1 MPRPTSDVHAF
12 EAHATDADL
21 DDLRARLAAAR
32 LPEAE
37 TVYRAA
43 PDPRRWEQGVPLAD
57 LVDVVNYWRTGYDW
71 RSFEAR
77 LDRIGQFRTTIDDL
91 GIHFLH
97 RRSARADATPLILT
111 HGWPGSV
118 AEFVDVV
125 DELAD
130 PEDADAP
137 AFHVVV
143 PSLPGFGYSDKPATT
158 GWGTEK
164 IAAAWV
170 ELMGRLGYSKFAA
183 HGGDWGG
190 VITTVL
196 GGRFPAHVLGIHT
209 TFAEAPPGLTTDG
222 LTAAE
227 REWTEETRD
236 FWRHRAAYA
245 KQQATRPQT
254 IGYSLVDSPVG
265 LLAWILDKFA
275 EWSDTEDSP
284 FETISRDSILDDVT
298 LYWLTRTGAS
308 SARIYYE
315 SHNSLDPEL
324 RVDVPS
330 AITMYPRDIEKYPRA
345 VGAGAVPADRPMEG
359 TRKRGTFP
367 VAGGSRVFRRRSAG
381 GPRGRAGRSSV
392 NAAGAAPEPCTP
404 PPRTA
409 RRPPSSPPGRA
420 AHRAA
425 ARPAAPPVSGSSIAR
440 TAPMPAG
447 CAAQPGEEGRV
458 GHRGRHDDE
467 RAASSTA
474 VPVRSPSCP
483 PGR

>member
-1 MPRPTSDVHAF
+1 MPRPTSDVQAF

-21 DDLRARLAAAR
+21 DDLRVRLAAAR
-32 LPEAE
+32 LPEVE
-37 TVYRAA
+37 TVHGAA
-43 PDPRRWEQGVPLAD
+43 PGSRRWEQGVPLAD

-71 RSFEAR
+71 RSFEER
-77 LDRIGQFRTTIDDL
+77 LDRIGQFRTTIDGL

-111 HGWPGSV
+111 HGWPGSI
-118 AEFVDVV
+118 AEFTDVV
-125 DELAD
+125 EELAD
-130 PEDADAP
+130 PKDGDAP
-137 AFHVVV
+137 AFNVVV

-170 ELMGRLGYSKFAA
+170 ELMGRLGYSKFVA

-190 VITTVL
+190 NITTVL

-209 TFAEAPPGLTTDG
+209 TFAEAPPGVTTDG
-222 LTAAE
+222 LTAVE
-227 REWTEETRD
+227 RQWTEETSD
-236 FWRHRAAYA
+236 FWHHRAAYA

-284 FETISRDSILDDVT
+284 FETISRDRILDDVT

-308 SARIYYE
+308 SARLYYE

-330 AITMYPRDIEKYPRA
+330 AITMYPRDFEK
-345 VGAGAVPADRPMEG
+345 
-359 TRKRGTFP
+359 
-367 VAGGSRVFRRRSAG
+367 S
-381 GPRGRAGRSSV
+381 
-392 NAAGAAPEPCTP
+392 
-404 PPRTA
+404 PRTW
-409 RRPPSSPPGRA
+409 
-420 AHRAA
+420 
-425 ARPAAPPVSGSSIAR
+425 
-440 TAPMPAG
+440 
-447 CAAQPGEEGRV
+447 AQ
-458 GHRGRHDDE
+458 E
-467 RAASSTA
+467 RYRQI
-474 VPVRSPSCP
+474 VRWRSPETGGHFPSLEVP
-483 PGR
+483 EYFVKDLQEGLAAVLAANR

>member
-1 MPRPTSDVHAF
+1 MNRLTSDVQAF

-57 LVDVVNYWRTGYDW
+57 LVDVVTYWRTGYNW
-71 RSFEAR
+71 RSFEER
-77 LDRIGQFRTTIDDL
+77 LNRIGQFRTTIDDL

-97 RRSARADATPLILT
+97 RRSARADATPLIMT
-111 HGWPGSV
+111 HGWPGSI
-118 AEFVDVV
+118 AEFIDVI

-130 PEDADAP
+130 PKDADAP
-137 AFHVVV
+137 AFHVVA
-143 PSLPGFGYSDKPATT
+143 PSLPGFGYSDKPAAT
-158 GWGTEK
+158 GWGIGK

-190 VITTVL
+190 VITTIL

-209 TFAEAPPGLTTDG
+209 LTPQAPPGLTTDE
-222 LTAAE
+222 LTASE
-227 REWTEETRD
+227 RTWTEETRD
-236 FWRHRAAYA
+236 FWGGPRAAFA

-254 IGYSLVDSPVG
+254 TGYSLVDSPVG

-275 EWSDTEDSP
+275 EWTDTEDSP
-284 FETISRDSILDDVT
+284 FETISRDSILDNVT

-315 SHNSLDPEL
+315 SHGGVNSFDPEL

-330 AITMYPRDIEKYPRA
+330 ALSVYPRDIEKCPRA
-345 VGAGAVPADRPMEG
+345 WAQERYRQIVRW
-359 TRKRGTFP
+359 R
-367 VAGGSRVFRRRSAG
+367 
-381 GPRGRAGRSSV
+381 
-392 NAAGAAPEPCTP
+392 APETGGHF
-404 PPRTA
+404 
-409 RRPPSSPPGRA
+409 PSLEVPEYFVKDLQEGLA
-420 AHRAA
+420 AVLAA
-425 ARPAAPPVSGSSIAR
+425 NR
-440 TAPMPAG
+440 
-447 CAAQPGEEGRV
+447 
-458 GHRGRHDDE
+458 
-467 RAASSTA
+467 
-474 VPVRSPSCP
+474 
-483 PGR
+483 

>member
-1 MPRPTSDVHAF
+1 MDDVRAF
-12 EAHATDADL
+12 EAHAPEADL

-37 TVYRAA
+37 TVRR
-43 PDPRRWEQGVPLAD
+43 RRWDQGVPLAD
-57 LVDVVNYWRTGYDW
+57 LVDVVDHWRTEYDW

-77 LDRIGQFRTTIDDL
+77 LNRIGQFRTTIDGL

-97 RRSARADATPLILT
+97 RRSARTDATPLVLT

-118 AEFVDVV
+118 AEFIDVI

-130 PEDADAP
+130 PKDADAP
-137 AFHVVV
+137 AFHVVA

-170 ELMGRLGYSKFAA
+170 ELMGRLGYPRFVA

-190 VITTVL
+190 VITTIL
-196 GGRFPAHVLGIHT
+196 GGRFPAHVIGIHT
-209 TFAEAPPGLTTDG
+209 LTPQAPPGLTTDG
-222 LTAAE
+222 LTPAE
-227 REWTEETRD
+227 RQWTEETRD

-275 EWSDTEDSP
+275 EWTDTEDSP
-284 FETISRDSILDDVT
+284 FETISRDRILDDVT

-308 SARIYYE
+308 AARIYFE

-330 AITMYPRDIEKYPRA
+330 AISVYPRDIEKCPRA
-345 VGAGAVPADRPMEG
+345 WAQER
-359 TRKRGTFP
+359 
-367 VAGGSRVFRRRSAG
+367 FRRIVRWREPETG
-381 GPRGRAGRSSV
+381 GHFPSLEVPGYFVEDLREGLAAVSS
-392 NAAGAAPEPCTP
+392 
-404 PPRTA
+404 
-409 RRPPSSPPGRA
+409 
-420 AHRAA
+420 
-425 ARPAAPPVSGSSIAR
+425 
-440 TAPMPAG
+440 
-447 CAAQPGEEGRV
+447 
-458 GHRGRHDDE
+458 
-467 RAASSTA
+467 
-474 VPVRSPSCP
+474 
-483 PGR
+483 

>member
-1 MPRPTSDVHAF
+1 MSRPTSDVHAF
-12 EAHATDADL
+12 EAHAPDADL

-37 TVYRAA
+37 TVYRA
-43 PDPRRWEQGVPLAD
+43 PPGPRRWDQGVPLAD
-57 LVDVVNYWRTGYDW
+57 LIEVLNYWRTGYDW

-77 LDRIGQFRTTIDDL
+77 LNRIGQFRTTIDDL

-111 HGWPGSV
+111 HGWPGSI
-118 AEFVDVV
+118 AEFIDVV
-125 DELAD
+125 DELAA
-130 PEDADAP
+130 PEDAGAP

-143 PSLPGFGYSDKPATT
+143 PSLPGFGYSDKPAAT
-158 GWGTEK
+158 GWGIEK

-170 ELMGRLGYSKFAA
+170 ELMGRLGYGRFLA

-209 TFAEAPPGLTTDG
+209 STAQAPPGLTTEG
-222 LTAAE
+222 LTATG
-227 REWTEETRD
+227 RRWTEETRD

-284 FETISRDSILDDVT
+284 FETMSRDRILDDVT

-308 SARIYYE
+308 AARIYYE
-315 SHNSLDPEL
+315 SHLSLDPDL

-330 AITMYPRDIEKYPRA
+330 AITVYPRDIEKCPRA
-345 VGAGAVPADRPMEG
+345 W
-359 TRKRGTFP
+359 
-367 VAGGSRVFRRRSAG
+367 
-381 GPRGRAGRSSV
+381 
-392 NAAGAAPEPCTP
+392 
-404 PPRTA
+404 
-409 RRPPSSPPGRA
+409 
-420 AHRAA
+420 
-425 ARPAAPPVSGSSIAR
+425 
-440 TAPMPAG
+440 
-447 CAAQPGEEGRV
+447 AQ
-458 GHRGRHDDE
+458 E
-467 RAASSTA
+467 RYRQI
-474 VPVRSPSCP
+474 VRWRSPETGGHFPSLEV
-483 PGR
+483 PGYFVKDLRDSLAAVLAANQ

>member
-1 MPRPTSDVHAF
+1 MPGDVHVFA
-12 EAHATDADL
+12 AHATGADL

-32 LPEAE
+32 LPEPE
-37 TVYRAA
+37 TVPRAA
-43 PDPRRWEQGVPLAD
+43 PGPQRWGQGVPLAD
-57 LVDVVNYWRTGYDW
+57 LVDVVNYWRTGYNW
-71 RSFEAR
+71 RSFEDR
-77 LDRIGQFRTTIDDL
+77 LNEIGQFRTTIDDL

-97 RRSARADATPLILT
+97 RRSARTDATPLILT
-111 HGWPGSV
+111 HGWPGSI
-118 AEFVDVV
+118 AEFIDVV

-130 PEDADAP
+130 PKDADAP
-137 AFHVVV
+137 AFHVVA

-190 VITTVL
+190 NITTVL

-209 TFAEAPPGLTTDG
+209 TFAEGPPGLTTDG
-222 LTAAE
+222 LTAVE
-227 REWTEETRD
+227 RTWAEETRD

-284 FETISRDSILDDVT
+284 FETISKDRVLDDVT

-330 AITMYPRDIEKYPRA
+330 AITMYPRDVEKCPRA
-345 VGAGAVPADRPMEG
+345 WAQERYRQIVRWGSPETGGHFPSLEVPGYFVKDLQAGLAAVLA
-359 TRKRGTFP
+359 
-367 VAGGSRVFRRRSAG
+367 A
-381 GPRGRAGRSSV
+381 AGR
-392 NAAGAAPEPCTP
+392 
-404 PPRTA
+404 
-409 RRPPSSPPGRA
+409 
-420 AHRAA
+420 
-425 ARPAAPPVSGSSIAR
+425 
-440 TAPMPAG
+440 
-447 CAAQPGEEGRV
+447 
-458 GHRGRHDDE
+458 
-467 RAASSTA
+467 
-474 VPVRSPSCP
+474 
-483 PGR
+483 

>member
-1 MPRPTSDVHAF
+1 MPRPTSDVQAF

-37 TVYRAA
+37 TVHGAA
-43 PDPRRWEQGVPLAD
+43 PGSRRWEQGVPLAD

-71 RSFEAR
+71 RPFERR
-77 LDRIGQFRTTIDDL
+77 LDRIGQFRTTIDGL

-97 RRSARADATPLILT
+97 RRSVRADATPLILT
-111 HGWPGSV
+111 HGWPGSI
-118 AEFVDVV
+118 AEFTDVV

-130 PEDADAP
+130 PKDADAP

-170 ELMGRLGYSKFAA
+170 ELMGRLGYSRFVA

-190 VITTVL
+190 NITTVL

-222 LTAAE
+222 LTAVE
-227 REWTEETRD
+227 HRWTEETRD

-284 FETISRDSILDDVT
+284 FETISRDRILDDVT

-330 AITMYPRDIEKYPRA
+330 AITMYPRDVEK
-345 VGAGAVPADRPMEG
+345 
-359 TRKRGTFP
+359 
-367 VAGGSRVFRRRSAG
+367 S
-381 GPRGRAGRSSV
+381 
-392 NAAGAAPEPCTP
+392 
-404 PPRTA
+404 PRTW
-409 RRPPSSPPGRA
+409 
-420 AHRAA
+420 
-425 ARPAAPPVSGSSIAR
+425 
-440 TAPMPAG
+440 
-447 CAAQPGEEGRV
+447 AQ
-458 GHRGRHDDE
+458 E
-467 RAASSTA
+467 RYRQI
-474 VPVRSPSCP
+474 VRWRSPESGGHFP
-483 PGR
+483 SLEVPEYFVKDLQEGLAAVLAANR

>member
-1 MPRPTSDVHAF
+1 MPSPASDVHAC

-37 TVYRAA
+37 TVSRAA
-43 PDPRRWEQGVPLAD
+43 PYPRRWEQGVPLAD
-57 LVDVVNYWRTGYDW
+57 LVDVVEYWRTGYNW
-71 RSFEAR
+71 RSFEER
-77 LDRIGQFRTTIDDL
+77 LNRIGQFRTTIDDL

-97 RRSARADATPLILT
+97 RRSPRADATPLIMT
-111 HGWPGSV
+111 HGWPGSI
-118 AEFVDVV
+118 AEFIDVV

-130 PEDADAP
+130 PKDADAP

-158 GWGTEK
+158 GWGLEK

-170 ELMGRLGYSKFAA
+170 ELMGRLGYSTFAA

-190 VITTVL
+190 PITTVL
-196 GGRFPAHVLGIHT
+196 GGRFPEHVLGIHT
-209 TFAEAPPGLTTDG
+209 TTAQAPPGLTTDG

-227 REWTEETRD
+227 RKWTEETRD
-236 FWRHRAAYA
+236 FWDGPAAAFA

-275 EWSDTEDSP
+275 AWTDTEDSP
-284 FETISRDSILDDVT
+284 FETISMDRFLDNVT

-315 SHNSLDPEL
+315 SHLSLDPEL

-330 AITMYPRDIEKYPRA
+330 AIIVYPHDIEKCPRPWA
-345 VGAGAVPADRPMEG
+345 QERYRQIVRW
-359 TRKRGTFP
+359 
-367 VAGGSRVFRRRSAG
+367 
-381 GPRGRAGRSSV
+381 
-392 NAAGAAPEPCTP
+392 
-404 PPRTA
+404 
-409 RRPPSSPPGRA
+409 RA
-420 AHRAA
+420 AEIGGHFPSLEVPEYFVKDLQEGLAA
-425 ARPAAPPVSGSSIAR
+425 VLAANR
-440 TAPMPAG
+440 
-447 CAAQPGEEGRV
+447 
-458 GHRGRHDDE
+458 
-467 RAASSTA
+467 
-474 VPVRSPSCP
+474 
-483 PGR
+483 

>member
-1 MPRPTSDVHAF
+1 MPNPISDVQAF
-12 EAHATDADL
+12 EAHAPDTDL

-32 LPEAE
+32 LPEPE

-43 PDPRRWEQGVPLAD
+43 PDSRRWEQGVPLAD
-57 LVDVVNYWRTGYDW
+57 LVEVVNYWRTEYNW
-71 RSFEAR
+71 RSFEER
-77 LDRIGQFRTTIDDL
+77 LNRIGQFRTTIDGL
-91 GIHFLH
+91 EIHFLH
-97 RRSARADATPLILT
+97 RRSTRADATALIMT
-111 HGWPGSV
+111 HGWPGSI
-118 AEFVDVV
+118 AEFTDVV

-130 PEDADAP
+130 PQDADAS

-170 ELMGRLGYSKFAA
+170 ELMTRLGYNRFLA

-190 VITTVL
+190 NITTVL
-196 GGRFPAHVLGIHT
+196 GGRFPAHVLGIHS

-222 LTAAE
+222 LTVTE
-227 REWTEETRD
+227 RTWTEETRD

-275 EWSDTEDSP
+275 EWTDTEDSP
-284 FETISRDSILDDVT
+284 FETISIDRVLDNVT

-308 SARIYYE
+308 AARIYYE

-330 AITMYPRDIEKYPRA
+330 AITMYPRDVDKCPRVWAQERYRQIVRWGSPDSGGHFPSLEVPEYFVKDLREGLAA
-345 VGAGAVPADRPMEG
+345 VL
-359 TRKRGTFP
+359 
-367 VAGGSRVFRRRSAG
+367 
-381 GPRGRAGRSSV
+381 
-392 NAAGAAPEPCTP
+392 
-404 PPRTA
+404 
-409 RRPPSSPPGRA
+409 
-420 AHRAA
+420 A
-425 ARPAAPPVSGSSIAR
+425 ARVV
-440 TAPMPAG
+440 T
-447 CAAQPGEEGRV
+447 
-458 GHRGRHDDE
+458 
-467 RAASSTA
+467 T
-474 VPVRSPSCP
+474 
-483 PGR
+483 